1 MRWNTKSLAVMIAA
15 VALLF
20 AMSGFVMAPAAL
32 AQSDLD
38 KSGLVGKLETPAIVT
53 DPAKWPKKF
62 QEAPALAEMVKAG
75 KLPPV
80 EQRLPSEP
88 MVLEPLRRAG
98 KYGGIWRRGFLGPG
112 DSENGNR
119 VRSGDKLIFFDASG
133 TELRPNVAK
142 GWEVSEDGK
151 KTTLFLRKGMKWS
164 DGAPFT
170 ADDFVF
176 WFEDLYQDKD
186 IVSSPAPELRING
199 KPGKIIKID
208 ETTVGFEFEEPYHL
222 FLDLVAGDTQ
232 IGGGQSRLQ
241 SDNRVLGL
249 YAPSAY
255 LKQFLP
261 KYSSLEAVTQKAKA
275 AGYGS
280 WVELLKFKTDWRL
293 NTELPTI
300 AAWKMVQPINTQ
312 TWMLERNPYF
322 WTIDS
327 SGNQLPY
334 IDKVQLALAENP
346 EVINL
351 RAIAGE
357 YDYMERFIDLAK
369 LPVLL
374 DNAEKGNYK
383 VALDKGFFGGD
394 SMLFFN
400 HAYRGDAEIAKW
412 MGHVEFRRALSLA
425 IDREQLNQAFW
436 LGLGTIGSPIPA
448 DDMPESPGPE
458 WRKRWSTFDQA
469 KAKAMLDAIGLTKKD
484 SEGYRVR
491 TDNGERLRLQIDV
504 AQTLSPTWPAQAEM
518 IIQQW
523 RAVGIAADAKL
534 LERSLFYTRVRND
547 QNQMTIFSNGGSE
560 SMYLYSVPVLPTDP
574 QSSQLGAG
582 IAQWYVSG
590 GARGI
595 KPSDP
600 EMVRAFALFSAA
612 SGQKAPERN
621 KTAQEIWKIHVEQ
634 QYSIGLVGLSPAYMG
649 TRVVSNKLENVPGRT
664 CISQHCRTPWGGHPE
679 QWFYK

>member
-1 MRWNTKSLAVMIAA
+1 MRWSKTSLPAA
-15 VALLF
+15 MTAALWTTI
-20 AMSGFVMAPAAL
+20 VMAPPAA
-32 AQSDLD
+32 AQSDLE

-62 QEAPALAEMVKAG
+62 QEAPTLAELVKAG

-88 MVLEPLRRAG
+88 MVLEPLRSVG

-119 VRSGDKLIFFDASG
+119 VRSGDKLIFFDAAG
-133 TELRPNVAK
+133 TEMRPNAAK

-164 DGAPFT
+164 DGAAFT
-170 ADDFVF
+170 ADDFIF
-176 WFEDLYQDKD
+176 WFEDLYQNKD
-186 IVSSPAPELRING
+186 IVSSPVPELEVGG
-199 KPGKIIKID
+199 KPGKIVKVD
-208 ETTVGFEFEEPYHL
+208 ETTVAFVFDEPYHL
-222 FLDLVAGDTQ
+222 FLNLLAGDTQ

-275 AGYGS
+275 AGYGN

-293 NTELPTI
+293 NPEAPTI

-312 TWMLERNPYF
+312 TWVLERNPYY
-322 WTIDS
+322 WTVDS
-327 SGNQLPY
+327 AGNQLPY

-346 EVINL
+346 EVVNL

-369 LPVLL
+369 LPVFL
-374 DNAEKGNYK
+374 DNAQKGNYK
-383 VALDKGFFGGD
+383 VALDTGFAGSD
-394 SMLFFN
+394 SAIVLN

-412 MGHVEFRRALSLA
+412 IGNVEFRRALSLA

-448 DDMPESPGPE
+448 DNMPESPGPE
-458 WRKRWSTFDQA
+458 WRKRWSGFDPA
-469 KAKAMLDAIGLTKKD
+469 KAKAMLDTIGLTKKD
-484 SEGYRVR
+484 SEGYRLR

-504 AQTLSPTWPAQAEM
+504 AQTLSPTWPQQAEM

-574 QSSQLGAG
+574 QSSQLGAA
-582 IAQWYVSG
+582 IAQWYVSN
-590 GARGI
+590 GATGI
-595 KPSDP
+595 KPTDP
-600 EMVRAFALFSAA
+600 EMLRAFDLMRAA
-612 SGQKAPERN
+612 SGQKVEARN

-649 TRVVSNKLENVPGRT
+649 TRVVSNRLENVPGRT